1 MKRKEVISHYR
12 IVALVTIL
20 IAVAAIFVIGNRR
33 EKTTISSVSAT
44 TGVAENPGA
53 GVNSLSLDDTAQ
65 GVSARAAVS
74 DTISGKKVE
83 DTPHVAVT
91 NPLENVLRNGLPV
104 VADFGRGT
112 CVPCKMMQP
121 ILEKLERDFK
131 GKASVLILDIREY
144 SALSQKYG
152 ITLIPTQI
160 FFDAGG
166 EEVFR
171 HQGFMPEEDIVS
183 QLKKMGVE

>member
-1 MKRKEVISHYR
+1 MKRRGVIFHYR
-12 IVALVTIL
+12 TVALATIL

-33 EKTTISSVSAT
+33 EKTTISPVSDT
-44 TGVAENPGA
+44 TGVVENLGA
-53 GVNSLSLDDTAQ
+53 GVNSLSLDDTSQ
-65 GVSARAAVS
+65 GVSVRAAVS
-74 DTISGKKVE
+74 DTISGKKVQN
-83 DTPHVAVT
+83 TPHVAVT
-91 NPLENVLRNGLPV
+91 NPLENALRNGLPV

-160 FFDAGG
+160 FFDASG

-171 HQGFMPEEDIVS
+171 HQGFMPEEDIIS
-183 QLKKMGVE
+183 QLQKMGVE